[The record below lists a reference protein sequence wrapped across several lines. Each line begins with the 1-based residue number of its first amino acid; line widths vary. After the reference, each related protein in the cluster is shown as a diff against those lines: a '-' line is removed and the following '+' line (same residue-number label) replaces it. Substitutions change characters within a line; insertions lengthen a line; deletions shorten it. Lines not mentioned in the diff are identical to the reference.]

1 MQSERYSAP
10 GPTAGHVS
18 ELSDD
23 GVRKGFMIDLPKLRS
38 NVLGV
43 DGYWRSLA
51 VFNGYRLLV
60 AVIFAVSA
68 LLLADRQVFPAIEPK
83 DLLAV
88 CLMYVLITGL
98 GFVGISLQ
106 RPKFQ
111 LQLSVNV
118 AIDVVFT
125 LVLVHAAGGL
135 KSGFALML
143 LITIAAAG
151 LISRGRYALFH
162 AALAA
167 IGVQLESVFEV
178 LYGDPQ
184 GADFLQAGLLS
195 LGFFATAF
203 LAYTLARYAS
213 ASERLAIERG
223 IDLAN
228 LAQVNQLVIRDM
240 ADGVVVIDDQDR
252 IRSGNPRAEMLF
264 GSFAAD
270 GMQHLAFYSVE
281 LTKALQRWRGDP
293 GKAAEPLQSP
303 RGNWQVQPRFI
314 AIGGGQATVISLIDQ
329 SEQQKQVQQVK
340 LAALGRLTASIAHEI
355 RNPLSSINHAAE
367 LLQEDEDLSTGNA
380 RLLTIIRDNVQRLD
394 RMVQEVLHLNRR
406 DEAHVE
412 PLAGAAYLGQ
422 FANEFSQIEKV
433 PGEVLSL
440 EIDTAQPM
448 VFDRIHLHQ
457 VLWNLTRNAWRHC
470 QKHAGSIRLCLSPAA
485 IEGMLQLDII
495 DDGLGVD
502 PAFQDQLFEPFFTTE
517 SKGTGLGLYIA
528 RQVCQA
534 NGASLDY
541 VNVAPGG
548 QFRIVMRGGGT

>member
-1 MQSERYSAP
+1 MKFEANGLTP
-10 GPTAGHVS
+10 GNH
-18 ELSDD
+18 
-23 GVRKGFMIDLPKLRS
+23 
-38 NVLGV
+38 
-43 DGYWRSLA
+43 WRSLA
-51 VFNGYRLLV
+51 IFNGYRLLV
-60 AVIFAVSA
+60 AMIFALSA
-68 LLLADRQVFPAIEPK
+68 VLLAGKPVFPAIAAPT
-83 DLLAV
+83 LIGV
-88 CLMYVLITGL
+88 CLVYLSITAL
-98 GFVGISLQ
+98 GFAGVSLR
-106 RPKFQ
+106 RPPFQ
-111 LQLSVNV
+111 LQLSLNV
-118 AIDVVFT
+118 FVDITFT
-125 LVLVHAAGGL
+125 LVLAHAAGGL

-143 LITIAAAG
+143 FVTIAAAG

-167 IGVQLESVFEV
+167 IGVLAENAYEIF
-178 LYGDPQ
+178 YGVPP
-184 GADFLQAGLLS
+184 GGDFLQAALLS

-203 LAYTLARYAS
+203 LAFTLARYAS

-240 ADGVVVIDDQDR
+240 ADGVLVIDEHEC
-252 IRSGNPRAEMLF
+252 IRAGNPRAEQFF
-264 GSFAAD
+264 GSFTAD
-270 GMQHLAFYSVE
+270 GMQSLALYAPE
-281 LTKALQRWRGDP
+281 LARALRRWRQEP
-293 GKAAEPLQSP
+293 NRPAEAVLSP
-303 RGNWQVQPRFI
+303 RGNLQVHTRFVG
-314 AIGGGQATVISLIDQ
+314 IGGHAAVIFLTDQ

-367 LLQEDEDLSTGNA
+367 LLQEDETQSAANV

-412 PLAGAAYLGQ
+412 PLPGATYLGQ

-433 PGEVLSL
+433 PQEVLSL

-470 QKHAGSIRLCLSPAA
+470 RKQAGSIRICLSPAA
-485 IEGMLQLDII
+485 IEGMLQLDVM
-495 DDGLGVD
+495 DDGPGVD
-502 PAFQDQLFEPFFTTE
+502 PAFQAQLFEPFFTTE

-548 QFRIVMRGGGT
+548 QFRIVMRGA